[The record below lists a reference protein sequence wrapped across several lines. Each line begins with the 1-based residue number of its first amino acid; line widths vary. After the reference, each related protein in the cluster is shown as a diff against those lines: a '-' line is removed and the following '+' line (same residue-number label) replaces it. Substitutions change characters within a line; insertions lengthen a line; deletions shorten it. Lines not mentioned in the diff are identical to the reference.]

1 MALCRICHIP
11 MPRYYTSCL
20 DAYKIFLINS
30 RLNRIKCVQLRSLIL
45 AFAPMDHAIE
55 ISATLLNGIVRR
67 YVELLSEF
75 KEPINRL
82 NVYPVPDGDTGSN
95 LYLTLVAVLKEL
107 ESTPEASSDLSICC
121 KAISKGALMGAR
133 GNSGVIFSQI
143 ARGFAEGVTDSA
155 AVDSSITK
163 AICSGLVKAS
173 KLADGA
179 VLRPVE
185 GTILTV
191 ARKTAEAAS
200 TLYQRRYQD
209 AVEVLRQV
217 ASDALLDT
225 PNQLRILR
233 QANVVDAGGAGFVL
247 FIDAIAQILND
258 STQSGEYPWFGY
270 SPVESPNEES
280 LDGGNSQEYR
290 DISDLK
296 YEVMFL
302 LEASEQAVAGFREVW
317 AGIGDSIVI
326 VGQDDLW
333 NCHIHTDDIGAAI
346 EAAIEAGKPKNIRV
360 TDLSE
365 QVAEEGWVTNAHGS
379 GAPDPLGA
387 PEFNHNTGVIA
398 VANGGG
404 VGRIFRSMGVNRIVF
419 GGQSMNPSTAEILAA
434 IDELQVNQVIILP
447 NNSNIIPVAKMA
459 ADMSDRDVK
468 VLPTK
473 GVIEGFSALL
483 EFDPAA
489 TAEENYPAMLRSAT
503 KVSAGEITQAV
514 RNSSWVDGTIS
525 KGDYLGIGRDGI
537 VAVEKDIFRAL
548 QKLLLRLIT
557 PDSELVTLIEGE
569 GSGAGITREITEW
582 LSDIYP
588 NLEIEI
594 HHGGQP
600 LYPYLV
606 GVE

>member
-1 MALCRICHIP
+1 

-20 DAYKIFLINS
+20 DVYKIFLINS

-45 AFAPMDHAIE
+45 AFAPMDHAME
-55 ISATLLNGIVRR
+55 ISATLLNLIVRR
-67 YVELLSEF
+67 YVELLGEY

-95 LYLTLVAVLKEL
+95 LYLTLVSVLKEL
-107 ESTPEASSDLSICC
+107 DTTADAGTDLSTCC

-143 ARGFAEGVTDSA
+143 ARGFAEGVTESA
-155 AVDSSITK
+155 AVDDSITK
-163 AICSGLVKAS
+163 AICNGLVKAS
-173 KLADGA
+173 KLADAA

-185 GTILTV
+185 GTILSV

-200 TLYQRRYQD
+200 NLTETNYQD
-209 AVEVLRQV
+209 AIDDLRQV

-225 PNQLRILR
+225 PNQLHILA

-247 FIDAIAQILND
+247 FIDAIAQVLND
-258 STQSGEYPWFGY
+258 STQPLEYPWFG
-270 SPVESPNEES
+270 STPVESTNEEQS
-280 LDGGNSQEYR
+280 DGGKSQEYR

-302 LEASEQAVAGFREVW
+302 LEATEQAVAGFREVW

-387 PEFNHNTGVIA
+387 PEINHKTGVIA
-398 VANGGG
+398 IANGGG

-434 IDELQVNQVIILP
+434 IDELQVDQVIVLP

-489 TAEENYPAMLRSAT
+489 TAEQNYPAMLRSAA
-503 KVSAGEITQAV
+503 KVAAGEITQAV
-514 RNSSWVDGTIS
+514 RNSSWVDGKIT
-525 KGDYLGIGRDGI
+525 KGEYLGISRDGI
-537 VAVEKDIFRAL
+537 VAVEKDIFHAL
-548 QKLLLRLIT
+548 KKLLLRLIT
-557 PDSELVTLIEGE
+557 TESELVTLIEGE
-569 GSGAGITREITEW
+569 GSGVGITREITQW
-582 LSDIYP
+582 LSADYP